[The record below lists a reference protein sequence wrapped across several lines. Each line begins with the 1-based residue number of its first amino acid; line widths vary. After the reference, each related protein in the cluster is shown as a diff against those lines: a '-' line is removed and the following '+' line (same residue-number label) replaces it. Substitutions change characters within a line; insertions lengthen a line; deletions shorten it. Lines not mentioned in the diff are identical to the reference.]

1 MISLLSKLKFISEA
15 SDMSVILNYLYYSG
29 RGRGNYNYSNRSYD
43 YRSQPFGN
51 PGRMPD
57 RFANILFLNFML
69 YCYYICP
76 CSTRWE
82 DYANI
87 GEPIQGLPI
96 VACRVP
102 LNEV

>member
-29 RGRGNYNYSNRSYD
+29 RGRGNYNYSNRSND

-57 RFANILFLNFML
+57 RFANSIIFEFHALLLL
-69 YCYYICP
+69 YLPLLYQMGRLRQHWRTN
-76 CSTRWE
+76 TRIT
-82 DYANI
+82 DC
-87 GEPIQGLPI
+87 GL
-96 VACRVP
+96 
-102 LNEV
+102 